1 MKRRGIK
8 QRLDVRLCLSVALIT
23 LLSACAKP
31 PDAEALKTT
40 ESQSIEPLP
49 PAQPPAP
56 SPATLPAPTPAEVHA
71 TITRIFK
78 GAVRITPEAAPVF
91 VVGDFNGDQSQDIAI
106 VVEPVKE
113 ALDELNSDVAAW
125 RIRVPLAADSPPM
138 MAVKS
143 EETPARPTITTS
155 DAALLAV
162 IHGYGPEGW
171 RDPQARQT
179 ILLKNTV
186 SNGLKAQ
193 TRRAALAAI
202 KNAPPLPGDV
212 IAMTIN
218 GAAGFLYYNNSSYAW
233 YDPRTYRGELVA
245 RGMH

>member
-8 QRLDVRLCLSVALIT
+8 QRLDVRLCLGVALIT

-31 PDAEALKTT
+31 PDAEAPKAT

-125 RIRVPLAADSPPM
+125 RIRDPLAANSPPM
-138 MAVKS
+138 MAVNR

-162 IHGYGPEGW
+162 IH
-171 RDPQARQT
+171 
-179 ILLKNTV
+179 
-186 SNGLKAQ
+186 
-193 TRRAALAAI
+193 
-202 KNAPPLPGDV
+202 
-212 IAMTIN
+212 
-218 GAAGFLYYNNSSYAW
+218 
-233 YDPRTYRGELVA
+233 
-245 RGMH
+245 